1 MRDESPPEQ
10 MALLKERCEKKET
23 CDIEPR
29 AIFTA
34 AADLATCPSK
44 LVYSRPIFRCEAS
57 LLVGMSVRVSFKS
70 NILKI

>member
-44 LVYSRPIFRCEAS
+44 MQS
-57 LLVGMSVRVSFKS
+57 
-70 NILKI
+70 